1 MRLVKDVM
9 ITDVVTISPFAKMRE
24 ALSLMKRH
32 KIKSLVVDKQNQHDA
47 FGLITYSDILKTVI
61 AEEGDIDLLNVYD
74 ICAKPVIAVGEEL
87 AIQHVAKLMTTH
99 RVKRTSSHG
108 LPVTYSNTTPMAE
121 TGPAVLSLSSNWLCH

>member
-99 RVKRTSSHG
+99 RVKRLLVVHNNDLAG
-108 LPVTYSNTTPMAE
+108 MVAMNDIMEQL
-121 TGPAVLSLSSNWLCH
+121 LSEIE

>member
-47 FGLITYSDILKTVI
+47 FGLITYSDIL
-61 AEEGDIDLLNVYD
+61 LLNVYD

-87 AIQHVAKLMTTH
+87 AIQHVATLMTTH
-99 RVKRTSSHG
+99 RVKRLLVVHNNDLVG
-108 LPVTYSNTTPMAE
+108 MVAMNDIMEKL
-121 TGPAVLSLSSNWLCH
+121 LSEIE

>member
-1 MRLVKDVM
+1 MRLVKDIM

-32 KIKSLVVDKQNQHDA
+32 KIKSLVVDKQNHHDA

-74 ICAKPVIAVGEEL
+74 ICAKPVITVGEDL
-87 AIQHVAKLMTTH
+87 SIKHVATLMTTH
-99 RVKRTSSHG
+99 RVKRLLVVNNNDLVG
-108 LPVTYSNTTPMAE
+108 LVAMNDIME
-121 TGPAVLSLSSNWLCH
+121 QLLSEIE

>member
-87 AIQHVAKLMTTH
+87 
-99 RVKRTSSHG
+99 
-108 LPVTYSNTTPMAE
+108 
-121 TGPAVLSLSSNWLCH
+121 SLIHI

>member
-99 RVKRTSSHG
+99 RVKRLLVVHNNDLVG
-108 LPVTYSNTTPMAE
+108 MVAMNDIMEQL
-121 TGPAVLSLSSNWLCH
+121 LSEIE